1 MDKDTYFMNKAL
13 DIAKSGIGRT
23 GPNPSVG
30 CVIVKNNEIIS
41 SARTENGGR
50 PHAESLAINKIQT
63 KDLTGSSIYIT
74 LEPCC
79 INKEH
84 EISCVEKILQS
95 KFTRVIIGAIDPN
108 PKISGRSL
116 EILKR
121 NKVETIDGV
130 LKNECEEVIT
140 GFKKRMLK
148 NQPYVTL
155 KIATS
160 LDGKIALANGKSK
173 WITSEKLRKS
183 SHQLRA
189 KNDAILTGIGTVIA
203 DDPLL
208 TCRSPDEQHD
218 PMRIILDSDLRI
230 SKNSQIVQ
238 TADKI
243 RTIIFTTQT
252 SKKLHNNIKIITVK
266 KADTGLNLKDVIKH
280 IANLGI
286 NNLLIEGG
294 QKINTSFIK
303 ENLVDKIILFQSKK
317 IIGGDGLNAIGN
329 LNLQNLNQCF
339 EFRTEVISEN

>member
-1 MDKDTYFMNKAL
+1 MDKDIYFMNKAL
-13 DIAKSGIGRT
+13 DIAKPGIGKT
-23 GPNPSVG
+23 GSNPSVG
-30 CVIVKNNEIIS
+30 CVIVKDNEIVS

-50 PHAESLAINKIQT
+50 PHAESLAINKIQA
-63 KDLTGSSIYIT
+63 KDLMGSSIYIT

-79 INKEH
+79 IDKEH
-84 EISCVEKILQS
+84 EISCVEKILKS
-95 KFTRVIIGAIDPN
+95 KLTRVIIGAIDPN
-108 PKISGRSL
+108 PKISGRSI

-121 NKVETIDGV
+121 NKIETIAGV
-130 LKNECEEVIT
+130 LKDECEEVII

-148 NQPYVTL
+148 NQPYITL

-160 LDGKIALANGKSK
+160 LDGKIALANGESK
-173 WITSEKLRKS
+173 WITSEKLRKL
-183 SHQLRA
+183 SHKLRA

-208 TCRSPDEQHD
+208 TCRSSNEQHD
-218 PMRIILDSDLRI
+218 PVRIILDSDLKI

-243 RTIIFTTQT
+243 RTIIFTTQI
-252 SKKLHNNIKIITVK
+252 SKNLHDNIEIITVK
-266 KADTGLNLKDVIKH
+266 KDDSGINLKDVLKH
-280 IANLGI
+280 LANLGV
-286 NNLLIEGG
+286 NNLLIEAG

-329 LNLQNLNQCF
+329 LDLKNLNQCF